1 MRRTIKII
9 FFILKIKKKFNLP
22 KKTPII
28 IWDKEASEDLRYCI
42 NLKKTFIMC
51 SRPYHLKEIYITP
64 QIIFTMIKYYRG
76 NIVTAY
82 FCSLIN
88 AISPRLVV
96 TMIDNSLKFF
106 EISKFFK
113 NKINFLAIQNAARY
127 DVLRYQYLY
136 KKKKIKKSFVNQF
149 YFDNFFCFGKHE
161 IKHYKKNNININN
174 YKIIGSLQLSN
185 YLNYLKNKKKK
196 LPKTKFDISVVS
208 EGSTNLDQEYGV
220 NNLAFNWTKIITY
233 SIKFAIEN
241 GLRFNFIFKREKKR
255 GKGFYE
261 SEIKYL
267 KKYLNPKNIEYL
279 LKNCNHKDNSNFSS
293 YDAISKTNV
302 LIGTTSTLLR
312 EKIALNGKVLSCNFS
327 GLKIFDFPIK
337 KICFIKNPS
346 YKEFAERLK
355 QIIKMKDK
363 KFLNLIK
370 QDNNFLITNKNEA
383 NSELRNYFARY
394 LKA

>member
-1 MRRTIKII
+1 M
-9 FFILKIKKKFNLP
+9 
-22 KKTPII
+22 
-28 IWDKEASEDLRYCI
+28 
-42 NLKKTFIMC
+42 
-51 SRPYHLKEIYITP
+51 
-64 QIIFTMIKYYRG
+64 
-76 NIVTAY
+76 
-82 FCSLIN
+82 
-88 AISPRLVV
+88 
-96 TMIDNSLKFF
+96 
-106 EISKFFK
+106 
-113 NKINFLAIQNAARY
+113 
-127 DVLRYQYLY
+127 
-136 KKKKIKKSFVNQF
+136 
-149 YFDNFFCFGKHE
+149 
-161 IKHYKKNNININN
+161 
-174 YKIIGSLQLSN
+174 
-185 YLNYLKNKKKK
+185 
-196 LPKTKFDISVVS
+196 VS